1 MRWWLIAVN
10 VIGGV
15 AVLGSYAHGQLTH
28 PDTSGAVWGGVP
40 ASLKPWYIV
49 SMLMAATGYFLFTYY
64 VGCALEPE
72 RVRIGARFGFGAFA
86 WLYALMLVASAL
98 WMPLTF
104 AMIETPTAGLWV
116 GIRTVLFLVAI
127 GSLGILIAVASA
139 TPRAGD
145 WSYWLA
151 ILGATAFCVQ
161 TVVLDA
167 FVWPAYFRGF

>member
-1 MRWWLIAVN
+1 MRLWLIAVN
-10 VIGGV
+10 VVGGV
-15 AVLGSYAHGQLTH
+15 AVLGSYAHGLLTH

-49 SMLMAATGYFLFTYY
+49 SMLTAAAGYFLFSYY
-64 VGCALEPE
+64 IGFALDPE
-72 RVRIGARFGFGAFA
+72 RARIGERFGFGVFV
-86 WLYALMLVASAL
+86 WLYALLLAASAF

-104 AMIETPTAGLWV
+104 AMIETPTAALWIA
-116 GIRTVLFLVAI
+116 IRTVLFLVAL
-127 GSLGILIAVASA
+127 GSLGLLIAIATA

-151 ILGATAFCVQ
+151 LLGATAFCIQ

-167 FVWPAYFRGF
+167 FVWPAYFPR